1 MGDGK
6 KFADMSDESR
16 AVPETLGKRLERLK
30 EKYREYKTR
39 QPDAPEWFSREYNE
53 KQRGTEDGILWTA
66 PNDVRYPQC
75 KATRHC
81 FDYYVDYHRC
91 IELLG
96 AKHESCDFFRNVYMD
111 LCPSE
116 WVKVWDEQ
124 IKQGIFPGKFN
135 R

>member
-1 MGDGK
+1 
-6 KFADMSDESR
+6 MSDESV
-16 AVPETLGKRLERLK
+16 AVPETLGTRLEHLK
-30 EKYREYKTR
+30 KKYREYKTR

-53 KQRGTEDGILWTA
+53 KQRGTEDGILWAA

-91 IELLG
+91 IALLDI
-96 AKHESCDFFRNVYMD
+96 KHESCNFFRNVYMD

-116 WVKVWDEQ
+116 WVKLWDEQ